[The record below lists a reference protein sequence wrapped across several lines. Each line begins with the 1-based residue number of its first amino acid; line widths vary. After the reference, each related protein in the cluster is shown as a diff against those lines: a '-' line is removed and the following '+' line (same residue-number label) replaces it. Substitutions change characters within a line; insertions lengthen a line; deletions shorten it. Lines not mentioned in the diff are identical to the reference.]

1 MHDTMQQ
8 AVTHEHG
15 TIQQVLTYKHDTM
28 QWVLMVFLRSN
39 HTLIQY

>member
-1 MHDTMQQ
+1 MQQ

-28 QWVLMVFLRSN
+28 QWVLMGFLRSN

>member
-1 MHDTMQQ
+1 MQQ

>member
-1 MHDTMQQ
+1 MQQ

-15 TIQQVLTYKHDTM
+15 TIQQVLIYKHDTM
-28 QWVLMVFLRSN
+28 QWVLMVFLCSN